1 MAASSKYERTRARNM
16 VSLTAGYRSKRAIE
30 RFDDG
35 MRNASEFSQHASPA
49 LTESSTA
56 GGGKRSNN

>member
-1 MAASSKYERTRARNM
+1 M